1 MGIFDIFK
9 QKNEESGNGKVA
21 IRTLEIP
28 DFTQVD
34 IGKLQHYYDWTLDY
48 GERKLNVDLNY
59 EIDSITQSDFK
70 QVIEFVKEIPKYDI
84 QNREYIQSDFE
95 QNVSITSEYLNY
107 YLEELAESELGA
119 IIDLNN
125 RKKSRDSLLLE
136 QLKLIRV
143 GIYPQASYFATF
155 DYSIDMNGKPCN
167 QLLVV
172 NINHNGTL
180 DYITW
185 ES

>member
-34 IGKLQHYYDWTLDY
+34 IEQLRDYYDWTLKY
-48 GERKLNVDLNY
+48 GERNLNLDLNF
-59 EIDSITQSDFK
+59 EIESITQSDFK
-70 QVIEFVKEIPKYDI
+70 QVIEFIKEIPKYDI
-84 QNREYIQSDFE
+84 QNREYIQSDLK
-95 QNVSITSEYLNY
+95 QNVSIASEYLHF

-143 GIYPQASYFATF
+143 GIYPQATYLASF

-180 DYITW
+180 ENINW